1 MIAHTANARLAGGS
15 ITNMEYELCVDCNQ
29 PTGRAGKAEDSLYVG
44 DSGPFCEDCY
54 EIWRKEPDD
63 E

>member
-1 MIAHTANARLAGGS
+1 
-15 ITNMEYELCVDCNQ
+15 MEYELCVDCNQ